1 MQAFLS
7 LLVFASLSLGPWWL
21 RMFRLAT
28 LLRRAHKFTGSMRY
42 LAAPIFLSVYFVGTA
57 AAAIDR
63 PPPTDRPT
71 RVSLGLFL
79 LDVLAI
85 DDSEQTITID
95 FGVSARWIDAR
106 LADKAGQ
113 VIPLEDAWAPN
124 LQIISNKN
132 LRLTRPSVLHI
143 TEGGKVESLQ
153 RYIGEIWHASDLSN
167 FPLDNQT
174 FSIQLITP
182 GNTPQQIRFVENRKK
197 TGQSDTWKVFGW
209 DRFSGHWKS
218 DPFFFQPAQEQ
229 FAGAAYVF
237 TAHRKQGYYY
247 WKVIIP
253 LSLVILMSGAVF
265 WIDAS
270 NSSSQISVAYTA
282 ILTLVAYRFLIGN
295 MVPEISYMTRL
306 DRFML
311 GASILVFCVL
321 GEAIWTGRLAARG
334 KLATST
340 RVDYWC
346 RWIFL
351 AAFIVIALVAFVF

>member
-1 MQAFLS
+1 MTKGLERMAYPLRQGLCRVLVCGLFFFS
-7 LLVFASLSLGPWWL
+7 LLPG
-21 RMFRLAT
+21 
-28 LLRRAHKFTGSMRY
+28 GG
-42 LAAPIFLSVYFVGTA
+42 AAVADDQS
-57 AAAIDR
+57 
-63 PPPTDRPT
+63 PPSGQPVE
-71 RVSLGLFL
+71 VSLGLYL
-79 LDVLAI
+79 LDVLSI
-85 DDSEQTITID
+85 DDSEQTVTID
-95 FGVSARWIDAR
+95 FGLSARWVDKR
-106 LADKAGQ
+106 LASKAGQ
-113 VIPLEDAWAPN
+113 TIPLKEAWAPN
-124 LQIISNKN
+124 LQMMSNKN
-132 LRLTRPSVLHI
+132 IRLTRPNVLHI
-143 TEGGKVESLQ
+143 TEGGKVEYLQ

-174 FSIQLITP
+174 FSIQLNTP
-182 GNTPQQIRFVENRKK
+182 GNTPQQVRFVENREK
-197 TGQSDTWKVFGW
+197 TGQSDTWSVVGW
-209 DRFSGHWKS
+209 DRFSGHWKN
-218 DPFFFQPAQEQ
+218 DPFFFQPAQQE

-253 LSLVILMSGAVF
+253 LCLVILMSGAVF

-295 MVPEISYMTRL
+295 MVPEVSYMTRL

-334 KLATST
+334 KLATAV
-340 RVDYWC
+340 RADYWC

-351 AAFIVIALVAFVF
+351 AAFIVIGLVSFVF